1 MSNKENS
8 LVSMSERWRREAAVK
23 LGRQEIHHMELERE
37 LETAQ
42 RKIQQLLGLSQNL
55 ERRLGEIEAEKQ
67 EQEDP
72 EVEVVRRQTVVKL
85 WRLQVRAMERQRM
98 LERMKKETE
107 ELLGL
112 VKEYEQKIQ
121 RGEKKIQTEER
132 QLMEIKKKIDKRLLE
147 LELQPKTDEERRK
160 LLQDLKEKSEEF
172 NKDFYEKRL
181 PLISNAGCQN
191 LALINSQG
199 DLKLTLTKAKLEEF
213 AVEIQQDKEEAEA
226 LR

>member
-1 MSNKENS
+1 MSSKENTA
-8 LVSMSERWRREAAVK
+8 VSMSERRRREAAVK

-121 RGEKKIQTEER
+121 RGEKKIHSEER
-132 QLMEIKKKIDKRLLE
+132 QLMEIKKKILSQYTW
-147 LELQPKTDEERRK
+147 LQ
-160 LLQDLKEKSEEF
+160 
-172 NKDFYEKRL
+172 
-181 PLISNAGCQN
+181 
-191 LALINSQG
+191 
-199 DLKLTLTKAKLEEF
+199 
-213 AVEIQQDKEEAEA
+213 
-226 LR
+226 